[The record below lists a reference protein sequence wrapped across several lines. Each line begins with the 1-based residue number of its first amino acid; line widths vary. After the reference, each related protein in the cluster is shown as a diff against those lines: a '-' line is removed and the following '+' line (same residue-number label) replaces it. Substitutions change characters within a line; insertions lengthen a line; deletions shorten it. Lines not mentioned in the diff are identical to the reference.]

1 MGAERAFPRED
12 KRKGFAPPPCAVT
25 LAKCRRYRG
34 TLSCAVRAS
43 GGEAQSRWSDTG
55 VVLSLVSEGGL
66 KLRIFYFSP
75 SHWWS
80 IGTRMVWH
88 LLRVSPGAPTNLA
101 CEGRVACLNG
111 LVRGACQPRFVEA
124 ALGTHTHPA
133 AFVAGA
139 RHVPVGWTALVEC
152 VSPTKAGLRDSAGG
166 TRLERRL
173 PRRHGWHPWRG
184 ARLRK
189 DQDRSTGKLL
199 ADTRARSSLR
209 RARCGRTPTQ
219 VICHGVRSRF
229 STRASARNHSSN
241 ELSSPMSAS

>member
-1 MGAERAFPRED
+1 MVAPPSTQGLPSTHPGGKISCSAEREQ
-12 KRKGFAPPPCAVT
+12 APPLPGLRCRAV
-25 LAKCRRYRG
+25 
-34 TLSCAVRAS
+34 
-43 GGEAQSRWSDTG
+43 
-55 VVLSLVSEGGL
+55 VVPSA
-66 KLRIFYFSP
+66 LR
-75 SHWWS
+75 
-80 IGTRMVWH
+80 
-88 LLRVSPGAPTNLA
+88 
-101 CEGRVACLNG
+101 
-111 LVRGACQPRFVEA
+111 
-124 ALGTHTHPA
+124 THTHHA
-133 AFVAGA
+133 AIVAGA
-139 RHVPVGWTALVEC
+139 RHVPVGRTVLAEC
-152 VSPTKAGLRDSAGG
+152 VPLRRDALRDSAGG

>member
-1 MGAERAFPRED
+1 M
-12 KRKGFAPPPCAVT
+12 
-25 LAKCRRYRG
+25 
-34 TLSCAVRAS
+34 
-43 GGEAQSRWSDTG
+43 
-55 VVLSLVSEGGL
+55 
-66 KLRIFYFSP
+66 
-75 SHWWS
+75 
-80 IGTRMVWH
+80 
-88 LLRVSPGAPTNLA
+88 RVSPGAPTNLA

-152 VSPTKAGLRDSAGG
+152 VSPTKAGRTQGQCRRDAA
-166 TRLERRL
+166 REAA
-173 PRRHGWHPWRG
+173 PAE
-184 ARLRK
+184 ARLAPVARGSSSERPGSLYW
-189 DQDRSTGKLL
+189 QSL

>member
-1 MGAERAFPRED
+1 M
-12 KRKGFAPPPCAVT
+12 
-25 LAKCRRYRG
+25 
-34 TLSCAVRAS
+34 
-43 GGEAQSRWSDTG
+43 
-55 VVLSLVSEGGL
+55 
-66 KLRIFYFSP
+66 
-75 SHWWS
+75 
-80 IGTRMVWH
+80 
-88 LLRVSPGAPTNLA
+88 RVSPGAPTNLA

-111 LVRGACQPRFVEA
+111 LVRGACLPRFVEA
-124 ALGTHTHPA
+124 ALCTHTHPA

-139 RHVPVGWTALVEC
+139 RHVPVGRTVLAEC
-152 VSPTKAGLRDSAGG
+152 VPLRRDALRDSAGG

>member
-1 MGAERAFPRED
+1 MFGAWIGCRPFGRWVGRGYPARNSLPRPRPRRPACPARLAD
-12 KRKGFAPPPCAVT
+12 KI
-25 LAKCRRYRG
+25 
-34 TLSCAVRAS
+34 S
-43 GGEAQSRWSDTG
+43 
-55 VVLSLVSEGGL
+55 
-66 KLRIFYFSP
+66 SP

-80 IGTRMVWH
+80 IGTRVVWH

-111 LVRGACQPRFVEA
+111 LVRGACQPHSSKRRFVP
-124 ALGTHTHPA
+124 TPTPPHSSPA
-133 AFVAGA
+133 RDTFPSAGLPSSSA
-139 RHVPVGWTALVEC
+139 CRQPRRDA
-152 VSPTKAGLRDSAGG
+152 LRDSAGG

-189 DQDRSTGKLL
+189 DQDRSTGKVL